1 MLRPFSLHAALGQ
14 ALLHGATLPDSAAA
28 AMTKG
33 LSRRLLSRMVG
44 VGNRCACGG
53 ADVCECTCVV
63 CVVCGRGKQ
72 VRVWGG

>member
-14 ALLHGATLPDSAAA
+14 ALLHGATLADSAAA

-53 ADVCECTCVV
+53 ADVRVMRAGVCMICAVV
-63 CVVCGRGKQ
+63 C
-72 VRVWGG
+72 